1 MTEARGMNKPI
12 RIEHLDNDL
21 TIEFFDR
28 SNRYF
33 GDYHRVCIEAC
44 CRVALDMGYFGGAAD
59 PAAELQAARA
69 VLGGE
74 VVFSRTLEKMGVAGE
89 AVEHTRQALM
99 DSFIRSSLPYLSTP
113 AFPRRFIAAELVRRR
128 QGRRP
133 HWPRP

>member
-1 MTEARGMNKPI
+1 MVSILRSVRLENG
-12 RIEHLDNDL
+12 L

-33 GDYHRVCIEAC
+33 GDYHRLCVEAR
-44 CRVALDMGYFGGAAD
+44 CRVPLRLEAFAEAAD

-69 VLGGE
+69 VLGSE

-89 AVEHTRQALM
+89 AVARSREALIE
-99 DSFIRSSLPYLSTP
+99 SFLRGSLPYLDTP
-113 AFPRRFIAAELVRRR
+113 AFAKKFIAGELVRRR

-133 HWPRP
+133 HWPRS